1 MSVGAARGM
10 ASDLVAL
17 LINSPNVPAP
27 PAVRAAAFE
36 ALAVLPGVTSIG
48 AVQGGQE
55 LLIPV
60 QPPAA
65 SQFPGGKV
73 PAGASQERLVI
84 DPATAQVYSYTNFE
98 GTETFLAAYWTNTL
112 PPLAK

>member
-1 MSVGAARGM
+1 M
-10 ASDLVAL
+10 AGDLVAL
-17 LINSPNVPAP
+17 LGNSASIPAP

-36 ALAVLPGVTSIG
+36 ALAELPGVTSIG
-48 AVQGGQE
+48 AVQGGQG
-55 LLIPV
+55 LLISVP
-60 QPPAA
+60 PPAA
-65 SQFPGGKV
+65 SKFPGGKV

-98 GTETFLAAYWTNTL
+98 GTQTIVAAYWTNAL